1 MTEFDELVKAS
12 KVNTVA
18 RIVYDK
24 SGGILVDVE
33 VEELKRRVEELERRL
48 MGVCP
53 GPYRCPYVVDRR
65 TNVGD
70 TGDHR
75 IYPWEI
81 THYY

>member
-24 SGGILVDVE
+24 SGGILVDE
-33 VEELKRRVEELERRL
+33 EFEELKRRVEELERRL

-53 GPYRCPYVVDRR
+53 GPCRCPYAVDRR

-70 TGDHR
+70 TGGQCID
-75 IYPWEI
+75 PWAI
-81 THYY
+81 TYY